1 MTTINIY
8 KSNGDFLCEASSP
21 EYNGTFMG
29 ERSVTVTVKSH
40 TEINFSVGD
49 YLDYRGERFT
59 LYLLPALTKVA
70 REGTYGAAI
79 EYRDLKFCSVE
90 EELRRC
96 MFLDVVYEDNGLHY
110 TMLPNFSFYCEK
122 PTDFAF
128 RLQANL
134 ERQYP
139 GKWTIN
145 VPEDVKFIE
154 GVNLSFSSNSC
165 WDALTQV
172 NTNDDI
178 DINFYVNGARR
189 TITIGGS
196 GDVLDLELKY
206 GKGNGLKSI
215 ERTVDTSQA
224 VISRLYAYGNTRNL
238 PYRYYNKRYSEGNP
252 IYQATNSMYLPNLML
267 PGICMGWDGEE
278 AKNFLEHNDM
288 CIPEEY
294 TENGYQVYWDDIDGY
309 YYEDESGEKFK
320 IPYSDV
326 KYKLFKHYS
335 LIENTV
341 DSYYCDR
348 VWIDSLEAIKE
359 FGVLEGVKFFDGS
372 DTLVEDVYP
381 SIESFD
387 SATTLAEALDPNNE
401 YNDKYNFYDSAGLN
415 WEKTV
420 PMGVLNAIAQYEPG
434 EHISGDGNIPEEETG
449 KPTFDIIV
457 KNIGFDPTDT
467 VLKADDTPRI
477 SMKSGM
483 CVGREFNILSSQK
496 MVYDSDAWKV
506 YTDSNAHKGPWG
518 YKLRCEVAADE
529 SINQYFPNGL
539 YPISKGDEFVILG
552 INMPNAYID
561 VAERK
566 LVKNAIIYLS
576 ENDKTQFTFTPKI
589 DNIFFAN
596 NPDYAEK
603 LREGNVLH
611 IVDTNLGI
619 DTSLPIS
626 TIKITNTA
634 VIPEY
639 EITLSDEQEASL
651 VQRVSTDVKQTFSKY
666 IYAGGKTST
675 SNKVLWDL
683 LTNIYTGAQYIKS
696 NYGIEV
702 IGDARITGHSKL
714 LNGLETGD
722 SDNSSYLLD
731 SLRVV
736 SQNAL
741 NDKVYFGYKDVNI
754 YVDRAGN
761 YTAESSFS
769 YYSDKDSGS
778 KANIPI
784 FINYASSTIEGS
796 ISAYATYFDSDSNGM
811 KKTPIR
817 SVDIKGGYGEDF
829 VFDLLEGIDA
839 VYTVKVKL
847 IYRMLPPGELAGA
860 VRIIMGNPDNQIIVN
875 QSYPT
880 DKKSIAYLSTDGLVI
895 EKYKGFDLVSGVKFG
910 INGIQF
916 YEKEL
921 GWRNVEL
928 TLI

>member
-178 DINFYVNGARR
+178 DINFYVDGAIRK
-189 TITIGGS
+189 ITIGGS

-238 PYRYYNKRYSEGNP
+238 PYRYYNKRYSEGTP

-267 PGICMGWDGEE
+267 PGICIGWDGEE
-278 AKNFLEHNDM
+278 AKNILEQNNM
-288 CIPEEY
+288 CVYEEY
-294 TENGYQVYWDDIDGY
+294 TENGYRVYWDDNGKCY
-309 YYEDESGEKFK
+309 YNNESGYRVDIE
-320 IPYSDV
+320 YSDI
-326 KYKLFKHYS
+326 KYHLSKHFS
-335 LIENTV
+335 LIENTTN
-341 DSYYCDR
+341 SYYCDR

-381 SIESFD
+381 SIEGFN
-387 SATTLAEALDPNNE
+387 SAKTLAEALDPNNE

-415 WEKTV
+415 WEDTV

-434 EHISGDGNIPEEETG
+434 EHISDDGNIPEEETG
-449 KPTFDIIV
+449 RPTFDIIV

-467 VLKADDTPRI
+467 LLKADDTPRI

-496 MVYDSDAWKV
+496 MVYDSGAWKV
-506 YTDSNAHKGPWG
+506 YTDNNSHNGPWG

-539 YPISKGDEFVILG
+539 YPIAKGDEFVILG

-596 NPDYAEK
+596 NPDYANK

-626 TIKITNTA
+626 TIKITNNA

-639 EITLSDEQEASL
+639 EITLSDDQEASL

-769 YYSDKDSGS
+769 YYSDKNSGS

-784 FINYASSTIEGS
+784 HINNVASTIEGS

-811 KKTPIR
+811 KETPCG
-817 SVDIKGGYGEDF
+817 SVNIKGGYGEDF

-839 VYTVKVKL
+839 VYTVKVEL
-847 IYRMLPPGELAGA
+847 IYGMLPPGELAGA

-880 DKKSIAYLSTDGLVI
+880 DKKSIAYFSTDGLVI

>member
-29 ERSVTVTVKSH
+29 ERSVTVTIKSH

-96 MFLDVVYEDNGLHY
+96 MFLDVVHEDNGLHY

-238 PYRYYNKRYSEGNP
+238 PYRYYNKRYSEGTP

-267 PGICMGWDGEE
+267 PGICMGWIGEE
-278 AKNFLEHNDM
+278 AKNILEQYNM
-288 CIPEEY
+288 CLCEEY
-294 TENGYQVYWDDIDGY
+294 TENGYQVYWDEIDGY

-401 YNDKYNFYDSAGLN
+401 FNDKYNFYDSAGLN
-415 WEKTV
+415 WEETV

-434 EHISGDGNIPEEETG
+434 EHIGNDGNIPEEETG
-449 KPTFDIIV
+449 KPTFDIII

-467 VLKADDTPRI
+467 VLKADDTSRI

-496 MVYDSDAWKV
+496 MVYYSGDWNVCTNYNK
-506 YTDSNAHKGPWG
+506 HKGPWG

-539 YPISKGDEFVILG
+539 YPIAKGDEFVILG

-596 NPDYAEK
+596 NPDYADK

-666 IYAGGKTST
+666 IYVGGKTST

-702 IGDARITGHSKL
+702 IGDARITGHSQL
-714 LNGLETGD
+714 LEGIETGD
-722 SDNSSYLLD
+722 GNNSSYLDD
-731 SLRVV
+731 SLRVI
-736 SQNAL
+736 SQGSK
-741 NDKVYFGYKDVNI
+741 NDNVYFGYQDVNI
-754 YVDRAGN
+754 LVEGVGN
-761 YTAESSFS
+761 YTVKGSFTYMS
-769 YYSDKDSGS
+769 DSGS
-778 KANIPI
+778 NSTAYIPV
-784 FINYASSTIEGS
+784 FVKRTNSSIKFGK
-796 ISAYATYFDSDSNGM
+796 IVCYATYYEAESNQTVTNELESINIG
-811 KKTPIR
+811 TN
-817 SVDIKGGYGEDF
+817 GHNEYF
-829 VFDLLEGIDA
+829 VVKLLDNVDA
-839 VYTVKVKL
+839 VYTIEVSV
-847 IYRMLPPGELAGA
+847 IYEMNSEVVGSL
-860 VRIIMGNPDNQIIVN
+860 RIRLGNPNSQILVQQEYN
-875 QSYPT
+875 T
-880 DKKSIAYLSTDGLVI
+880 DRKSIAYFSPDGLVI
-895 EKYKGFDLVSGVKFG
+895 EKYKGFELVSGVKFG
-910 INGIQF
+910 TNGIQF
-916 YEKEL
+916 YEMGEWKF
-921 GWRNVEL
+921 VEL
-928 TLI
+928 QLI